1 MFKIIATSL
10 LALTLGLTAQE
21 KAPEVTPL
29 EIGAKGPDFS
39 LPGTDG
45 KTYTLNSF
53 GDAKYLVLIFT
64 CNHCPDARA
73 SRDRI
78 NQFAKDYKDK
88 GVQVVAISG
97 NDPQALMKWEL
108 GYSVYGDSFDEMK
121 LVSKEHS
128 YVFPYLYDGDKQEAS
143 AAYGALATP
152 HCFILGPERTLLYH
166 GQFDNGRR
174 DPGPASKNTVKDT
187 IDALLAGKAVP
198 EEKTRIFGCSTK
210 WSWKR
215 EWAAEKT
222 KEWNALPVS
231 VVPMDA
237 ELAKTIAKNDTGKV
251 RLINIW
257 STTCGPCI
265 AEFPEL
271 IDAYERYQIRPFD
284 FVTISIDPAKDAEK
298 VKKFLEKQHLPL
310 SPRTVASVKKEGHE
324 TNNFHYQSDDLDA
337 LANAL
342 DAKWQGPIPHT
353 ILVAPGGKVLYR
365 KNGQVDIIELRR
377 EIVKALESSVE

>member
-10 LALTLGLTAQE
+10 LALTLGLSAQQ
-21 KAPEVTPL
+21 KAPKITPL
-29 EIGAKGPDFS
+29 AIGAKGPDFS

-45 KTYTLNSF
+45 KTYSLNSF
-53 GDAKYLVLIFT
+53 RDAKYLVLIFT

-78 NQFAKDYKDK
+78 NQFAKDYAEK

-97 NDPQALMKWEL
+97 NDPQALMKLEL

-121 LVSKEHS
+121 LVAKEHG

-143 AAYGALATP
+143 TAYGALATP
-152 HCFILGPERTLLYH
+152 HTFILGPERTLLYH

-187 IDALLAGKAVP
+187 IDALLAGKEVP
-198 EEKTRIFGCSTK
+198 QATTRIYGCSTK

-215 EWAAEKT
+215 DWAAKKRE
-222 KEWNALPVS
+222 EWKALPVS
-231 VVPMDA
+231 VDPLDA
-237 ELAKTIAKNDTGKV
+237 KLAKTIAKNDTGKI
-251 RLINIW
+251 RLINVW

-271 IDAYERYQIRPFD
+271 IDTYERFQMRPFD
-284 FVTISIDPAKDAEK
+284 IVTISIDPAKDAEK
-298 VKKFLEKQHLPL
+298 VKKFIAKQHLPL
-310 SPRTVASVKKEGHE
+310 APRTVESVKKEGRE

-337 LANAL
+337 LADAL
-342 DAKWQGPIPHT
+342 DTEWQGPIPHT
-353 ILVAPGGKVLYR
+353 LLVAPGGKILYR
-365 KNGQVDIIELRR
+365 HTGQIDVIELRR
-377 EIVKALESSVE
+377 QIVKALESPEE